1 MNFHSRRIRLNKA
14 KEQAQLET
22 IPLDTIIKYVN
33 SVLVDLKMMEIIE
46 PQVDLSQG
54 GVDII
59 DYKKIQEE
67 NELEDKND
75 ILWMKFTKDGYLGAV
90 TTGANINFQVPPS
103 EVFYDKMYVGN
114 WLYNTSAIII
124 HHLKKEW
131 DDSFVLIFPLRNMPS
146 SYYCVDVERTIENYL
161 IDKKVPILDYYHNIR
176 V

>member
-103 EVFYDKMYVGN
+103 EV
-114 WLYNTSAIII
+114 
-124 HHLKKEW
+124 
-131 DDSFVLIFPLRNMPS
+131 
-146 SYYCVDVERTIENYL
+146 
-161 IDKKVPILDYYHNIR
+161 
-176 V
+176 